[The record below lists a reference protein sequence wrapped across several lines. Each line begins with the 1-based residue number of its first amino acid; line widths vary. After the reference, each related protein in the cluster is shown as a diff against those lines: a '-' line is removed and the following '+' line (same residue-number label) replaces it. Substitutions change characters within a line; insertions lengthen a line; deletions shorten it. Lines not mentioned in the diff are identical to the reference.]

1 MKGAPERI
9 LDRCS
14 TILIDGKEQE
24 LTDEW
29 RNAFNDAYLVLG
41 GFGERVL
48 GRMVQQF
55 SYST

>member
-14 TILIDGKEQE
+14 TILVEGKELE
-24 LTDEW
+24 LTEEW
-29 RNAFNDAYLVLG
+29 RTKFNDAYMVLG

-48 GRMVQQF
+48 G
-55 SYST
+55 T